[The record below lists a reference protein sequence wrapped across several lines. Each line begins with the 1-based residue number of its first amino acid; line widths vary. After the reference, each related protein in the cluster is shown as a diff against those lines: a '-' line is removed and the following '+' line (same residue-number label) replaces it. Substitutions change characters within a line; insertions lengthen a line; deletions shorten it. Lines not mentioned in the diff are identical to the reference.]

1 MEESF
6 LTERMLDFILR
17 FNYFVFMVMLLPNT
31 FTKKYKTLKHLATL
45 HDPEKS
51 NTKVV
56 NRYTGTG
63 VPTKTIPSVCHISSM
78 PKQFEFI

>member
-1 MEESF
+1 
-6 LTERMLDFILR
+6 MLDFILR

-45 HDPEKS
+45 HDPEAI
-51 NTKVV
+51 

>member
-45 HDPEKS
+45 HDDPEAKQKS
-51 NTKVV
+51 
-56 NRYTGTG
+56 
-63 VPTKTIPSVCHISSM
+63 
-78 PKQFEFI
+78 